1 MTDYVFN
8 RDLVGAYFNST
19 PLQGVY
25 FNGSLVWEAVTI
37 NEYFISFWGPPGI
50 PGVTV
55 SPTGIS
61 TDETGKLNSFP
72 TVTNNSGYLLSA
84 TYDDTG
90 AIEEYNWYTLEGDQ
104 VTLDTIYNENT
115 SLYLKAGSMDIYSD
129 VWEYNLYRLQYF
141 DEFITFFMIGFVA
154 GEHMLCL
161 LSSAGGEGGGNI
173 YRTSWFD
180 FSTGI
185 ATNLMEPRV
194 QFLSYGAENTGY
206 LYDAY
211 TDSEEPLG
219 LTYFDD
225 NTVGFSTSPSEWTT
239 VLLEGFGSEGAIIF
253 GLSPTDN
260 SDKIIAFDVE
270 NQSITLKNIN
280 DVDDVSY
287 LPFGILSPFR
297 E

>member
-1 MTDYVFN
+1 MADYVFN

-25 FNGSLVWEAVTI
+25 FNGSLVWEAITI
-37 NEYFISFWGPPGI
+37 NEYLISFWGPPGI
-50 PGVTV
+50 SGVTV

-61 TDETGKLNSFP
+61 TDETGKLNRFP

-90 AIEEYNWYTLEGDQ
+90 AIEEYNWYTLEGNQ

-129 VWEYNLYRLQYF
+129 VWDYNLYRLQYF
-141 DEFITFFMIGFVA
+141 DEYITFFMIGAVV
-154 GEHMLCL
+154 ETNRIYL
-161 LSSAGGEGGGNI
+161 LSSASGIQYTN
-173 YRTSWFD
+173 FD

-185 ATNLMEPRV
+185 AMNPMDPRI

-211 TDSEEPLG
+211 ADSEEPLG

-239 VLLEGFGSEGAIIF
+239 VPLEGFGNEGAIIF
-253 GLSPTDN
+253 GLSPSDN

-287 LPFGILSPFR
+287 LPFGILSPFYTG
-297 E
+297 